1 MSTELQHL
9 VSTHLQ
15 PGIHRLQY
23 AQQTYW
29 LKVAG
34 EEKTNRLRRFSVQL
48 AKRPAFQLFKVNS
61 VLSAVERLQLEIRH
75 TQYMY
80 NFTLPVSEIVL
91 SGRDYL
97 LTRDAGAML
106 ATLACDTTSLHKVL
120 LKAFSELARIHQANC
135 YHGRPALRD
144 ILINSNQQLTFIDLE
159 ESGIDGNASLM
170 ARDVFLLLMDVN
182 RLAQITAEQQQVY
195 LQHWRE
201 RAPTAAVQALPQV
214 YKLLNKLSTVARLVL
229 KFKDNQTAKDYLQAL
244 SIIRAM

>member
-1 MSTELQHL
+1 MSTDLQTL
-9 VSTHLQ
+9 VQTHLQ

-23 AQQTYW
+23 AQQSYW

-34 EEKTNRLRRFSVQL
+34 EEKTNLIRRFSVQL
-48 AKRPAFQLFKVNS
+48 AKRPALQLFRVNS

-75 TQYMY
+75 TQFMY
-80 NFTLPVSEIVL
+80 NLALPVSEIVL

-97 LTRDAGAML
+97 LTHDAGVML
-106 ATLACDTTSLHKVL
+106 ATLPCDTPNLHKVL
-120 LKAFSELARIHQANC
+120 LKTFAELARIHQANC

-144 ILINSNQQLTFIDLE
+144 ILINSQQQLTFIDLE
-159 ESGIDGNASLM
+159 ESGIDGNAILM

-201 RAPTAAVQALPQV
+201 RAPAAAVQALPQV
-214 YKLLNKLSTVARLVL
+214 YRLLNKLSGLARLVL
-229 KFKDNQTAKDYLQAL
+229 TFKHNQTAKDYLQAL

>member
-1 MSTELQHL
+1 VPTDLPTLIQ
-9 VSTHLQ
+9 THLQ

-34 EEKTNRLRRFSVQL
+34 EEKTNRIRRFSVQL

-61 VLSAVERLQLEIRH
+61 VLSAIERLQLEIRH
-75 TQYMY
+75 TRFMY
-80 NFTLPVSEIVL
+80 DLGLPVSEIVL
-91 SGRDYL
+91 AGRDYL
-97 LTRDAGAML
+97 LTPDAGSML
-106 ATLACDTTSLHKVL
+106 AQASLDPTSLHNIL

-144 ILINSNQQLTFIDLE
+144 ILINNEQQLTFIDLE
-159 ESGIDGNASLM
+159 ESGIDGNTSLM

-201 RAPTAAVQALPQV
+201 RAPAAAVQALPQV
-214 YKLLNKLSTVARLVL
+214 YRLLNKLSGVARLVL
-229 KFKDNQTAKDYLQAL
+229 KFKDNQTAKDYLHAL
-244 SIIRAM
+244 SIIRTM